1 MCLQCACMRGCII
14 TLVASVWLYP
24 TVCFQMGPQMA
35 YLRRCIITLAAFVWL
50 FSTVGFQMCPQM
62 VRPRWCIV
70 TLVAFVWLFS
80 TVCHKMYPQA
90 FCIGGCIF
98 TLVAFI
104 LPVTV
109 YFLLFLNVNFY
120 ELPQRTFSLACF
132 FIAEIFIH
140 LFSNSVVPTVVSNWG
155 INYRVQYL
163 VWKINK

>member
-1 MCLQCACMRGCII
+1 MCSQIACPRGCII
-14 TLVASVWLYP
+14 TLV
-24 TVCFQMGPQMA
+24 
-35 YLRRCIITLAAFVWL
+35 AFVWL
-50 FSTVGFQMCPQM
+50 FSTVGSQMCPQSACMRWCIVALVAFVWFFSAVVFQMCPQM

-120 ELPQRTFSLACF
+120 ELPQWKFVLACF

-140 LFSNSVVPTVVSNWG
+140 LFPNSVVPTVVSNWG
-155 INYRVQYL
+155 KNYRVQYL
-163 VWKINK
+163 VWKSKT